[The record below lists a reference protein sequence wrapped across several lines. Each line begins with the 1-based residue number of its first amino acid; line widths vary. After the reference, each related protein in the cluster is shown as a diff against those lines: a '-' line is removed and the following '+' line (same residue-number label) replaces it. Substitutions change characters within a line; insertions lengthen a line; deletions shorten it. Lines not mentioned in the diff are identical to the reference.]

1 MTKPFTSH
9 ATWAYVAGEAGARPS
24 LNESTSGVETMVG
37 DGITATWD
45 HATGTGTILVEKKEE
60 GNDGGASKPGWI
72 VIRGM
77 PKAMSSVWTD
87 DHYGGTAERPVK
99 QGIGKG
105 GALVD
110 IKDVVDFDS
119 FEAAH
124 KALQAALKTHPIMA
138 NIIRRDKTVPF
149 TVKWY

>member
-24 LNESTSGVETMVG
+24 LNESTGGVETMVG
-37 DGITATWD
+37 DGVTATWN

-60 GNDGGASKPGWI
+60 GKGGGGSKPGWVI
-72 VIRGM
+72 IRGM

-119 FEAAH
+119 FEAAD

-149 TVKWY
+149 TVKWH

>member
-9 ATWAYVAGEAGARPS
+9 ATRAYVAGEAGARPS
-24 LNESTSGVETMVG
+24 LNESTSGVETMSGPGV
-37 DGITATWD
+37 TATWN
-45 HATGTGTILVEKKEE
+45 HATGTGTILAEKKEE
-60 GNDGGASKPGWI
+60 GDGTTSKPGWVI
-72 VIRGM
+72 IRGM

-124 KALQAALKTHPIMA
+124 KALQAALKAHPIMA

-149 TVKWY
+149 TIKWY